1 MTSGGDLWEP
11 YAVVPPLPTNP
22 ITTYTYGYTD
32 SEWGDLLTSYRGQS
46 ITYDEIGNPL
56 SYYNGTRYT
65 FTWTGRQL
73 TGAVKGSNT
82 YSFTY
87 NDEGI
92 RTSKT
97 VNGVTTTYYLNG
109 SQILGEETNGNVTV
123 YVYDESGLPIGMQYH
138 ASTYAE
144 DVWDIYWYEKNLQG
158 DIVAVY
164 AQDGTK
170 VISYKYD
177 AWETCTTSTYVS
189 GTAASNN
196 PFKYRGYYYDK
207 DLGLYYLNT
216 RYYDAAVKRFIN
228 ADDIDVIS
236 ATPTALT
243 DKNLYAYCD
252 NNPVMRRDDGGQF
265 WDTVFD
271 VVSLGFSIAD
281 VVNDP
286 SDPWAW
292 AGLIGD
298 AVDLIPFV
306 SGVGEITKGLKFVD
320 KAFEAADNL
329 NDARKASDRALES
342 IRIAAKNLDE
352 GTNYVYIS
360 RGADGIIDYVG
371 ITNDFARREAEWAA
385 KGRKIYHY
393 IDNLDRN
400 SARIVEQTVIE
411 TFGIGKKGGI
421 LDNRIN
427 SISVKNKLYKAVE
440 AFKETIGW

>member
-1 MTSGGDLWEP
+1 MIPGGGDLWQL
-11 YAVVPPLPTNP
+11 YAVTPPALPTNP

-144 DVWDIYWYEKNLQG
+144 DVWDIYWYDKNLQG

-170 VISYKYD
+170 VVSYKYD
-177 AWETCTTSTYVS
+177 AWGACTTSTYVS

-228 ADDIDVIS
+228 ADS
-236 ATPTALT
+236 A
-243 DKNLYAYCD
+243 LYHSMLGYNMFAYCT
-252 NNPVMRRDDGGQF
+252 NNPVNYVDYYGEYAEAAIEISEAVIAYG
-265 WDTVFD
+265 WTIALAEPTIIGEVIYGIAAIGALS
-271 VVSLGFSIAD
+271 VICLVSLSASEAEKSENDAPQSITEPSSDSDEQATDNKPSNPGKMQKEVEKGQAPKD
-281 VVNDP
+281 VD
-286 SDPWAW
+286 
-292 AGLIGD
+292 
-298 AVDLIPFV
+298 
-306 SGVGEITKGLKFVD
+306 FVD
-320 KAFEAADNL
+320 KPHNTKTGKPHVHFKDGTAMN
-329 NDARKASDRALES
+329 ND
-342 IRIAAKNLDE
+342 
-352 GTNYVYIS
+352 GTIH
-360 RGADGIIDYVG
+360 DKH
-371 ITNDFARREAEWAA
+371 
-385 KGRKIYHY
+385 KGTPTLTKKVK
-393 IDNLDRN
+393 DWL
-400 SARIVEQTVIE
+400 
-411 TFGIGKKGGI
+411 GKHNWPTEIK
-421 LDNRIN
+421 
-427 SISVKNKLYKAVE
+427 
-440 AFKETIGW
+440 FFP